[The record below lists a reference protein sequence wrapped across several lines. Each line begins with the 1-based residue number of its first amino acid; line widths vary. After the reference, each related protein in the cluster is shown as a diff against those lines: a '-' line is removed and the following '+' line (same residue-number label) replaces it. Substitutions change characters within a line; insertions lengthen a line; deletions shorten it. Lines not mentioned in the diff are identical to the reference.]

1 MKAVKLISVIL
12 ALATLCCMFIACEE
26 EDIYSIELPERDFY
40 DITVSFQIKD
50 STGRTVFDAVDYNYK
65 GHEEPTILNIV
76 SDYVVIEAD
85 ATFKTDQN
93 NKLVQIG
100 KFKATA
106 RKGEYWAF
114 MEGTELDVQSILA
127 SQSLQ
132 NKHFIDGN
140 MSEYLIEDGG
150 KFTIVLV
157 AAE

>member
-1 MKAVKLISVIL
+1 MKAIKIISVIL
-12 ALATLCCMFIACEE
+12 VLATLCCSFIACG
-26 EDIYSIELPERDFY
+26 EDDISSIELPERDFY

-76 SDYVVIEAD
+76 SDYVVIVED

-93 NKLVQIG
+93 NKLTQIG

-114 MEGTELDVQSILA
+114 MEGTEHDMQTILA
-127 SQSLQ
+127 SPNLQS
-132 NKHFIDGN
+132 KYFIDGN

>member
-1 MKAVKLISVIL
+1 MKAIKLISVIL
-12 ALATLCCMFIACEE
+12 ILATLCCAFIACGE
-26 EDIYSIELPERDFY
+26 EDYSKIELPERDFY
-40 DITVSFQIKD
+40 DMTVSFQIKD
-50 STGRTVFDAVDYNYK
+50 STGRTIFDAVDYNYK
-65 GHEEPTILNIV
+65 GHEEPTILNII
-76 SDYVVIEAD
+76 SDYIVIEED
-85 ATFKTDQN
+85 ATFKVDQN
-93 NKLVQIG
+93 NMLVQIG
-100 KFKATA
+100 KYKATA

-127 SQSLQ
+127 SPSLQ